1 MSDKNHEQK
10 NKFIRRKIIIKNLLE
25 NRNLRP
31 FCYGNAVVISADACP
46 LQGRTAPNA
55 KRFGI
60 VSYTYRLPIEIL
72 IPTEVM
78 NYVVFS
84 MPHGEI

>member
-1 MSDKNHEQK
+1 M
-10 NKFIRRKIIIKNLLE
+10 LE
-25 NRNLRP
+25 NRNFRP
-31 FCYGNAVVISADACP
+31 FCYGNAVVISAATCP

-60 VSYTYRLPIEIL
+60 VSYTFSKKVAKTIY
-72 IPTEVM
+72 TEVV

-84 MPHGEI
+84 MSHGKI

>member
-1 MSDKNHEQK
+1 MHKK
-10 NKFIRRKIIIKNLLE
+10 KIIIEKLLE
-25 NRNLRP
+25 NRNFRP
-31 FCYGNAVVISADACP
+31 FCYGEAVVISADACP
-46 LQGRTAPNA
+46 LQGRTEPNA

-72 IPTEVM
+72 IPREVI

-84 MPHGEI
+84 MPHGKI